1 MTPTA
6 RLALLLDSDRRMGVI
21 SKPWLTTAPPACPVQ
36 SSRYLS
42 VILTLLVS
50 ATIAAVSVA
59 GR

>member
-6 RLALLLDSDRRMGVI
+6 RLALLLDSDRRMGTI
-21 SKPWLTTAPPACPVQ
+21 SRPWLTTPPACPVQ

-42 VILTLLVS
+42 VVLTLLC
-50 ATIAAVSVA
+50 TLTLAALAVA

>member
-6 RLALLLDSDRRMGVI
+6 RLTLLLASDRRMGVI

-42 VILTLLVS
+42 VVLTLLC
-50 ATIAAVSVA
+50 TLTLAALAVA